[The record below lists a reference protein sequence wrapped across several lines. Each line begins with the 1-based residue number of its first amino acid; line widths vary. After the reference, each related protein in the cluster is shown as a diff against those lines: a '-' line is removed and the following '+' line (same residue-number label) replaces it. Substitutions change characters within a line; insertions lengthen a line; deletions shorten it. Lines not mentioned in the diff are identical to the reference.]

1 MPTAKPA
8 GGGRPGWLLASL
20 RIEFAADH
28 PDRHVSCQFALRAAF
43 VQVAARAVASS
54 WNEREVAAALVD
66 LADNHMLSLI
76 TLGELKAIVEA
87 IRKRS

>member
-1 MPTAKPA
+1 MSPQ
-8 GGGRPGWLLASL
+8 LAMSDSL
-20 RIEFAADH
+20 PPPVPEDH
-28 PDRHVSCQFALRAAF
+28 PDRHVSCQFALHAAF
-43 VQVAARAVASS
+43 VRLAARAVASG
-54 WNEREVAAALVD
+54 WNAREVAAAIVD